1 VCLLVV
7 DQRMSLSHAYY
18 SSTRGISTACCNVI
32 CIQPWS
38 EVASS

>member
-18 SSTRGISTACCNVI
+18 SSTRGISTAYYSVI
-32 CIQPWS
+32 CKKPWS